1 MELDPAL
8 KHILIVEDNFHL
20 RQILKVALTHHGYAV
35 SEAES
40 GAAAIKAANIE
51 NPDLIVLDLSLPD
64 MDGLQAAQALK
75 QSQKTAHIPIVGC
88 SAYYGPQWREKALQA
103 GMIEYLQKPVGLED
117 IEAAVEHFVFAER

>member
-51 NPDLIVLDLSLPD
+51 KPDLSVLDLSLPD

-75 QSQKTAHIPIVGC
+75 QSQRTAHIPIVTF
-88 SAYYGPQWREKALQA
+88 SWEASV
-103 GMIEYLQKPVGLED
+103 KPVGLED
-117 IEAAVEHFVFAER
+117 IEAAVEHFVLAER